1 MHGSVR
7 DGLEDL
13 LAAKPSAVGSQ
24 GLMGHLSSCEECSSE
39 VQAMAEQSTLV
50 RSLRAPDEVE
60 PVAGFYARVLQ
71 RIEERA
77 KDSIWAV
84 FIYSPFGKRLTF
96 ASFTLALLLGSYV
109 VAQESRDGHLLGGT
123 MSAQELRYDALV
135 AGSQDQQ
142 RDVVLANFASY
153 HLVSQEGSLQ

>member
-24 GLMGHLSSCEECSSE
+24 GLIGHLSSCSECSAE
-39 VQAMAEQSTLV
+39 VHAMAQQSALM
-50 RSLRAPDEVE
+50 RSLCAPEEVE
-60 PVAGFYARVLQ
+60 PGAGFYARVLQ

-77 KDSIWAV
+77 KESIWAV
-84 FIYSPFGKRLTF
+84 FIYSPFGKRLAY
-96 ASFTLALLLGSYV
+96 ASFALALLLGSYV
-109 VAQESRDGHLLGGT
+109 VTQESRDGHLLAEKMT
-123 MSAQELRYDALV
+123 AQEHYDALV
-135 AGSQDQQ
+135 AGSQAEQ

-153 HLVSQEGSLQ
+153 HPVSQEGSLQ